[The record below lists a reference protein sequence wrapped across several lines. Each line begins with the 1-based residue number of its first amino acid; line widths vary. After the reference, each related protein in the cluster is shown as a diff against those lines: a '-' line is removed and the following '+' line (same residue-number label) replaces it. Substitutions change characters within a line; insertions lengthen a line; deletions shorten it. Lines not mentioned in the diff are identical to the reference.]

1 MKQDMEIIHRLLD
14 GEIAETEKTALLNKV
29 NSDPSLKK
37 EFDVLQRVICLVEDG
52 ARISAPPYFTSKV
65 MIELPAPKRSF
76 KASIRDFF
84 FKGRTLRW
92 NMAAALTAVSL
103 VLVVLGGTLQLSKH
117 HNMISSTDIS
127 PASGVTVWLTFY
139 APKAKEVA
147 VAGDFNKWK
156 IDNKILR
163 KQSNGNWVAEM
174 RLKPGVYNYMFV
186 VDGKK
191 WKADP
196 NAALYHDDG
205 FGNKN
210 SVLRIAQL

>member
-1 MKQDMEIIHRLLD
+1 MKQDLDMLHRLLD
-14 GEIAETEKTALLNKV
+14 GELAETEEAALLNKV
-29 NSDPSLKK
+29 NADPSLKK
-37 EFDVLQRVICLVEDG
+37 EFDALCRVVCWAENS
-52 ARISAPPYFTSKV
+52 ARVSAPPYFTSMV
-65 MIELPAPKRSF
+65 MRKLPLPRKSF
-76 KASIRDFF
+76 KASIWDFF
-84 FKGRTLRW
+84 FKGRILRW
-92 NMAAALTAVSL
+92 NMAAVLTAVSL
-103 VLVVLGGTLQLSKH
+103 VLVVLGGTLQLSEH

-127 PASGVTVWLTFY
+127 PGSEVTVWLTFY

-147 VAGDFNKWK
+147 IAGDFNKWK
-156 IDNKILR
+156 IDDKILR

-196 NAALYHDDG
+196 NAELYHEDG

>member
-1 MKQDMEIIHRLLD
+1 MKQNLDMIHRLLD
-14 GEIAETEKTALLNKV
+14 GEIAEPEKMALLNKV
-29 NSDPSLKK
+29 NSDPVLKK
-37 EFDVLQRVICLVEDG
+37 EFDVLHRVVSLTEDS
-52 ARISAPPYFTSKV
+52 ARISAPPYFTSRV
-65 MIELPAPKRSF
+65 MRKLPEPKRSF
-76 KASIRDFF
+76 KASIQEFF

-92 NMAAALTAVSL
+92 NMAAALTAVSFL
-103 VLVVLGGTLQLSKH
+103 LVVLGGTLQLSKQ
-117 HNMISSTDIS
+117 HNMISSTNIPPD
-127 PASGVTVWLTFY
+127 SGVTVWLTFY

-147 VAGDFNKWK
+147 IAGDFNKWK

-174 RLKPGVYNYMFV
+174 HLKPGVYNYMFV

-196 NAALYHDDG
+196 NAELYHDDG